1 MKGILITISLLGLGM
16 TMPLAAEDVEGY
28 LIDTL
33 CSAKLVAAGPEAG
46 QYHTKGCALSPNCK
60 ESGFGVVTAD
70 GTFLKFDENG
80 NSMAVKALEA
90 NARTENLKVSVSGE
104 LEGDTIVVKTIDLI

>member
-1 MKGILITISLLGLGM
+1 MKGTLIAISLLGLGM

-33 CSAKLVAAGPEAG
+33 CSTKLLAAGPEAG

-60 ESGFGVVTAD
+60 ASGYGVVTAD
-70 GTFLKFDENG
+70 GTFLKFDEDG
-80 NSMAVKALEA
+80 NAMAVKALEA
-90 NARTENLKVSVSGE
+90 DSRTENLKVSVSGE
-104 LEGDTIVVKTIDLI
+104 VSGDTITVTAIEPI